1 MTDADPF
8 SIGNTP
14 EKSNSS
20 KDSVQPTD
28 PTALSP
34 APPSNESSNKSL
46 VPTEKPS
53 YIPLSMECGSLE
65 KITNSITKAISQD
78 MTPEAKAAT
87 VRFLDKNSRGFVGGL
102 AMLCRGRGVV
112 DERHPGKMEVDQCP
126 ILEVC
131 PIAEAGDPFPLNKPC
146 PFEQSLVQI
155 WVNKHLTALGIE
167 DFDSPENSFDLDLLY
182 ELAGHELLKW
192 KAAQHLAHSGRIV
205 EERQVAA
212 GLQGDQIFGEV
223 MSPALEAI
231 DIQSKITMKLR
242 EALLATRKA
251 QIQAGKDMGD
261 PSRKTAELARKAK
274 EKAQSR
280 LKIQRENIE
289 DAEFEVKE

>member
-112 DERHPGKMEVDQCP
+112 DE
-126 ILEVC
+126 
-131 PIAEAGDPFPLNKPC
+131 PFP
-146 PFEQSLVQI
+146 
-155 WVNKHLTALGIE
+155 
-167 DFDSPENSFDLDLLY
+167 
-182 ELAGHELLKW
+182 
-192 KAAQHLAHSGRIV
+192 
-205 EERQVAA
+205 
-212 GLQGDQIFGEV
+212 
-223 MSPALEAI
+223 
-231 DIQSKITMKLR
+231 
-242 EALLATRKA
+242 
-251 QIQAGKDMGD
+251 
-261 PSRKTAELARKAK
+261 AE
-274 EKAQSR
+274 
-280 LKIQRENIE
+280 
-289 DAEFEVKE
+289 